1 VTTSHRWEER
11 RRLRRL
17 ERRRRRGGD
26 QRGPVLL
33 QRTALGVQNGSSLAR
48 SRFRR
53 FVRGDRPLLVVT
65 LAVLA
70 VAAVLVSAPLQS
82 YLDGQAR
89 VDHLAVTADALDDAN
104 ARLTQR
110 SEDLERDTTVE
121 LLAREQLGLVFP
133 GEVAY
138 TLAPPEGDPVRPAP
152 EGSTEPAGD
161 TTWYARLWS
170 QLRGVLG

>member
-1 VTTSHRWEER
+1 MTASHRWEER

-33 QRTALGVQNGSSLAR
+33 QRTARVVRDGLAR
-48 SRFRR
+48 VQARLRR
-53 FVRGDRPLLVVT
+53 MVRGDRPLLVVT
-65 LAVLA
+65 LGVLA
-70 VAAVLVSAPLQS
+70 LAAVLVSAPLQS

-89 VDHLAVTADALDDAN
+89 VDHLTRTAAALDRAN
-104 ARLTQR
+104 AELSQR
-110 SEDLERDTTVE
+110 ADDLERDTTVE

-138 TLAPPEGDPVRPAP
+138 TLSPPPVA
-152 EGSTEPAGD
+152 EP
-161 TTWYARLWS
+161 
-170 QLRGVLG
+170 